1 MEAGAKQHTINGM
14 HAKFDGRSACIFTDR
29 TFDEVYADDGISNEL
44 RKPQLKSFPPTETKF
59 TAA

>member
-1 MEAGAKQHTINGM
+1 M